1 MESRIDGRRA
11 RYAAFL
17 LLAATINVADSAIT
31 RSIADPGK
39 RVLRPLD
46 AEGPPGILKR
56 VARIALA
63 VDDDPEFR
71 RALSTDSFSP
81 PE

>member
-17 LLAATINVADSAIT
+17 LLDSAIT

-46 AEGPPGILKR
+46 AEGPLGIRKR